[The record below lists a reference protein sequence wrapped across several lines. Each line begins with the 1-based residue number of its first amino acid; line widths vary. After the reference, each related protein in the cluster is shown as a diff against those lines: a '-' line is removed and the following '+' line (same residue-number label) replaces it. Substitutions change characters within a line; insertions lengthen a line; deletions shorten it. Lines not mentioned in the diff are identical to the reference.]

1 MLTNLFTA
9 GLDALKDY
17 IALHTITCLVPAFFL
32 AGAMVTFISKE
43 TIMAYMGAA
52 THKLQAFATAAA
64 GSILMAACSC
74 TIIPVAS
81 GLYFAGA
88 SVGAAFVFLWVAP
101 ASNVL
106 ALVYTGSILGAKM
119 ALVRLFM
126 ALVMALLVGTV
137 MVAAFAREEAARAQ
151 PEANPV
157 GAMPPLHAHAGAL
170 VETKDALLLGMLL
183 ATLLAPNYLVQKGP
197 FLWKVGVWAAGS
209 TITAAYA
216 LAVKPMEE
224 LKRWMRETWWFVR
237 LIVPLLLAGVF
248 VVGVIG
254 ALLPE
259 AWVRTWLGGGSLRAS
274 FLATMIGTVSYFA
287 TLTEAPFVH
296 TLMGLGMGPG
306 PALALLLTG
315 PGASLPNLLVVVRI
329 FGVKKAAVY
338 YVTIIALGTLG
349 GFLAGQLFF

>member
-1 MLTNLFTA
+1 MIWTLFMA
-9 GLDALKDY
+9 GVEALKDY

-32 AGAMVTFISKE
+32 AGAMVAFVSKE
-43 TIMAYMGAA
+43 TIMAYMGSAA
-52 THKLQAFATAAA
+52 SKLQAFATASA

-119 ALVRLFM
+119 ALVRLGAALAM
-126 ALVMALLVGTV
+126 ALVVGTV
-137 MVAAFAREEAARAQ
+137 MAAAFAREEAVRLQ
-151 PEANPV
+151 PEARAV
-157 GAMPPLHAHAGAL
+157 GAMPLQARERVLIEKRDAGLLAL
-170 VETKDALLLGMLL
+170 LL
-183 ATLLAPNYLVQKGP
+183 ATLLAPNYLVQEGP
-197 FLWKVGVWAAGS
+197 FVWKVGVWAAGS
-209 TITAAYA
+209 AVTAAYA

-259 AWVRTWLGGGSLRAS
+259 AFVRSWLGGNGIGAS

-296 TLMGLGMGPG
+296 TLTGLGMGPG

-315 PGASLPNLLVVVRI
+315 PGASLPNLLVVTRV
-329 FGVKKAAVY
+329 FGLKKAAVY
-338 YVTIIALGTLG
+338 YVTIIALGTVG
-349 GFLAGQLFF
+349 GFLAGRLFF

>member
-1 MLTNLFTA
+1 MPWKLILA
-9 GLDALKDY
+9 GLEALKDY

-43 TIMAYMGAA
+43 TIAAHMGAA
-52 THKLQAFATAAA
+52 ASKLRAFATAAG

-88 SVGAAFVFLWVAP
+88 SVGAAFIFLWVAP

-106 ALVYTGSILGAKM
+106 ALVYTGSVLGGKM
-119 ALVRLFM
+119 ALVRLLA
-126 ALVMALLVGTV
+126 ALVMAFVVGTV
-137 MVAAFAREEAARAQ
+137 MALAFAQEEAVRLQ
-151 PEANPV
+151 PEARAV
-157 GAMPPLHAHAGAL
+157 GAMPLEAHAGAL
-170 VETKDALLLGMLL
+170 IAKADAGLLALLL
-183 ATLLAPNYLVQKGP
+183 ATLLAPNYLVQEGP
-197 FLWKVGVWAAGS
+197 FYWKVGVWAAG
-209 TITAAYA
+209 TAITAAYA

-259 AWVRTWLGGGSLRAS
+259 AWVRTWLGGNGIGAS

-315 PGASLPNLLVVVRI
+315 PGASLPNLLVVTRI
-329 FGVKKAAVY
+329 FGIKKAAVY
-338 YVTIIALGTLG
+338 YMTIIVLGTVG
-349 GFLAGQLFF
+349 GFTAGRLFF

>member
-1 MLTNLFTA
+1 VLQNLLVA
-9 GLDALKDY
+9 GLAALKDY

-32 AGAMVTFISKE
+32 AGAMVSFISKE
-43 TIMAYMGAA
+43 TVMAYMGAA
-52 THKLQAFATAAA
+52 AHRLQAFATAAA

-106 ALVYTGSILGAKM
+106 ALVYTGSILGGKM
-119 ALVRLFM
+119 ALVRLGA
-126 ALVMALLVGTV
+126 ALVMAFLVGTV
-137 MVAAFAREEAARAQ
+137 MALAFAREEAARLQ
-151 PEANPV
+151 PEARAV
-157 GAMPPLHAHAGAL
+157 GAMPMEAHAGELITKADAGLLAL
-170 VETKDALLLGMLL
+170 LL
-183 ATLLAPNYLVQKGP
+183 ATLLAPNYLVQEGP
-197 FLWKVGVWAAGS
+197 FLWKVAVWAGGS
-209 TITAAYA
+209 AVTAAYA
-216 LAVKPMEE
+216 LAVKPAED
-224 LKRWMRETWWFVR
+224 LKRWMRETWWFAR
-237 LIVPLLLAGVF
+237 LIVPFLLVGVF

-259 AWVRTWLGGGSLRAS
+259 AWVRAWLGGGGLRAS
-274 FLATMIGTVSYFA
+274 FLATMIGSVSYFA

-315 PGASLPNLLVVVRI
+315 PGASLPNLLVVAHI
-329 FGVKKAAVY
+329 FGIRKAAVY
-338 YVTIIALGTLG
+338 YVTIIVLGTFG
-349 GFLAGQLFF
+349 GFAAGHLFF